1 MAESAKTYDYVIID
15 TPPINTVADAQIIST
30 YVDGVVLVTKSGV
43 TTTDELSDAK
53 DAVLRAGG
61 NLCGV
66 VLNDMNKPFTA
77 YALDSETMAR
87 WEHIIAVRTVVNGAL
102 EEARAAKVIG
112 KSLEADVHLTVPEG
126 DVFLADENPAALAD
140 LFIVSKVELTVGG
153 ELAVKVEN
161 AAGTKCPRC
170 WKHSLEA
177 NAEGLCPRCAE
188 VVKHLHLTEL
198 L

>member
-1 MAESAKTYDYVIID
+1 MPHTGDD
-15 TPPINTVADAQIIST
+15 DA
-30 YVDGVVLVTKSGV
+30 
-43 TTTDELSDAK
+43 
-53 DAVLRAGG
+53 R
-61 NLCGV
+61 NV

-112 KSLEADVHLTVPEG
+112 KSLEADVHLTVPES
-126 DVFLADENPAALAD
+126 DRFFADESPEALAD
-140 LFIVSKVELTVGG
+140 IFIVSKVELAIGDA
-153 ELAVKVEN
+153 LAVKVDN